1 MQLHIETGS
10 HICELCLINVNES
23 QNGRSSCLDME
34 MEINNNALPMGSMI
48 SFGIFNIQLGSLKY
62 LISGNNRKF
71 VTS

>member
-10 HICELCLINVNES
+10 HICELCLINVNEI
-23 QNGRSSCLDME
+23 QNGRSSCLDMK
-34 MEINNNALPMGSMI
+34 MEINNNALPMG
-48 SFGIFNIQLGSLKY
+48 FGICNIQLGSLKY